1 MNNYCKYTE
10 SRFRSLFRIMFNYF
24 PFPSSNDE
32 LPNRIG
38 EGNGHTGKHIYMF
51 LNYIEFT
58 IPSDIIAMLIS

>member
-1 MNNYCKYTE
+1 
-10 SRFRSLFRIMFNYF
+10 MFNYF